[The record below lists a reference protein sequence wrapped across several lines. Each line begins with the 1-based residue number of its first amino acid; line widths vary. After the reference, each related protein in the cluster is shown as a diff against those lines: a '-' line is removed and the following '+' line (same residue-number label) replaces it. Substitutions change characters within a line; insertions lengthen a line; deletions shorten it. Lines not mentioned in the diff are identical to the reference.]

1 MNNPDHISGMEKTRI
16 RDKHPGSA
24 TLGKTFG
31 NSSARDPSSWHRKKY
46 TRCGSY
52 TVHVAGCI
60 LWTDECSSSTAHR
73 PIPPTPRPLTL
84 HYICMAK
91 TPDIVSGGRIKDLT
105 FRRTE
110 KKIKGTRA
118 HAPLIRTFSSSKR
131 IEDKSILGCSCHFR
145 GGGLSE
151 TLVDNG
157 TSMHR
162 VPLYPHCHIRTPTP
176 PPPSNKISR

>member
-1 MNNPDHISGMEKTRI
+1 MNNPDHISGIEKTRI

-31 NSSARDPSSWHRKKY
+31 NFSARDPSSWHREKY
-46 TRCGSY
+46 ARCGASK
-52 TVHVAGCI
+52 
-60 LWTDECSSSTAHR
+60 CSGMHSESAV
-73 PIPPTPRPLTL
+73 PPTSPSLPPPLTL

-110 KKIKGTRA
+110 KIKGTRA

-131 IEDKSILGCSCHFR
+131 IEDKSTLSHICSCHSIL
-145 GGGLSE
+145 GVAGC
-151 TLVDNG
+151 D
-157 TSMHR
+157 
-162 VPLYPHCHIRTPTP
+162 
-176 PPPSNKISR
+176 